1 MRVILKW
8 DNFRDSEYHCWWYGI
23 QDDLNY
29 YNARVYPINGNKNTM
44 ATLIFNNDNT
54 SPIKDENITTPI
66 KKFLEEYIKLEG
78 ISG

>member
-29 YNARVYPINGNKNTM
+29 YNARRFPLNGNSDTM
-44 ATLIFNNDNT
+44 EILIFNNDST
-54 SPIKDENITTPI
+54 LPIEDKNITDPI
-66 KKFLEEYIKLEG
+66 KKFLEEYITMERLT
-78 ISG
+78 I